1 MQASKLAKLQQ
12 VQSQNSKQKQNQKL
26 IQDFKDRIKAEICAV
41 KAEVC

>member
-12 VQSQNSKQKQNQKL
+12 VQSKNLKQKQKL